1 MMEFARQSIIYPLQH
16 MPNRS
21 QSEMQKL
28 AFFGCTGST
37 GTAVLRTIL
46 SQQGSSV
53 KLCLFVRSARKLK
66 TLFPDIDSYS
76 HVEIV
81 EGQLADHATM
91 MRCLNGATHI
101 MCTVGSNENRPGM
114 RMHRDAVDAII
125 AALRDLKEEKAGAWK
140 KPQMTFLSSESMS
153 ETFTKLRPPFVHWL
167 LMNALNHIYFDL
179 AVAEKTLLSSA
190 SVSVTLVHAPF
201 LFEGE
206 YSGYTITTDEPA
218 ACASYA
224 DLGAAMA
231 EMAFAP
237 AGSELKAVTVASHK
251 SMGYLAMKTEQI
263 RRLIGGFLGRFVP
276 GYWG

>member
-1 MMEFARQSIIYPLQH
+1 MGFTRQLIIYPSQEI
-16 MPNRS
+16 PNMS

-37 GTAVLRTIL
+37 GTAVLRNIL

-66 TLFPDIDSYS
+66 TLFPDIDNYP
-76 HVEIV
+76 HLEII

-91 MRCLNGATHI
+91 MHCLSGATHI
-101 MCTVGSNENRPGM
+101 MCTVGSNENQPGM
-114 RMHRDAVDAII
+114 RMHRDAVDAIL
-125 AALRDLKEEKAGAWK
+125 AALCDLKEEEAGAWK
-140 KPQMTFLSSESMS
+140 KPHMTFLSSASIS
-153 ETFTKLRPPFVHWL
+153 ETFIKLRPPFIHWL

-179 AVAEKTLLSSA
+179 AAAEKTLVSSPL
-190 SVSVTLVHAPF
+190 VSVTLVHAPF

-206 YSGYTITTDEPA
+206 YSGYTITTDQEPA
-218 ACASYA
+218 GASYA

-237 AGSELKAVTVASHK
+237 AGTEVKAVSVASHK
-251 SMGYLAMKTEQI
+251 SMGSLAMSTEQI

>member
-1 MMEFARQSIIYPLQH
+1 
-16 MPNRS
+16 
-21 QSEMQKL
+21 MQKL

-53 KLCLFVRSARKLK
+53 KLCLFVRSAGKLK

-91 MRCLNGATHI
+91 VRCLSGATHI
-101 MCTVGSNENRPGM
+101 MCTVGSNENQPGM
-114 RMHRDAVDAII
+114 RMHRDAVDAIL
-125 AALRDLKEEKAGAWK
+125 AALRDLKEEKAGVWK
-140 KPQMTFLSSESMS
+140 KPHMTFLSSASIS
-153 ETFTKLRPPFVHWL
+153 KTFIKLRPPFIHWL
-167 LMNALNHIYFDL
+167 LMNALNYIYFDL
-179 AVAEKTLLSSA
+179 AAAEKTLVSS
-190 SVSVTLVHAPF
+190 SLVSVTLVHAPF

-206 YSGYTITTDEPA
+206 YSGYTITTTDEPA
-218 ACASYA
+218 SCSYA

-237 AGSELKAVTVASHK
+237 AGTEVKAVSVASHK
-251 SMGYLAMKTEQI
+251 SMGSLTMRTEQI
-263 RRLIGGFLGRFVP
+263 RRLIGGFFGRFVP

>member
-1 MMEFARQSIIYPLQH
+1 M
-16 MPNRS
+16 S
-21 QSEMQKL
+21 QSEIKKL

-37 GTAVLRTIL
+37 GTAVLRNIL

-91 MRCLNGATHI
+91 VHCLSGATHI
-101 MCTVGSNENRPGM
+101 MCTVGSNENQPGM
-114 RMHRDAVDAII
+114 RMHRDVVDAIL
-125 AALRDLKEEKAGAWK
+125 AALRELEEGKTGTWK
-140 KPQMTFLSSESMS
+140 KPHMTFLSSESIS
-153 ETFTKLRPPFVHWL
+153 ETLSKYRPKFVHWL

-179 AVAEKTLLSSA
+179 AVAEKTLVASSL
-190 SVSVTLVHAPF
+190 VSITIVHAPF

-231 EMAFAP
+231 EMAFEPVAT
-237 AGSELKAVTVASHK
+237 EVKTVTVASHK
-251 SMGYLAMKTEQI
+251 GMGSLAMKTEQM
-263 RRLIGGFLGRFVP
+263 RRLIGGFLGRFIP